1 MKQFIPSASLP
12 PDLPHNNSQ
21 PVMYDPEQ
29 QVFVTLYSE
38 ILPVEQDVMDLFHVL
53 KAGDGDIVSTNHIQ
67 DTIFGKGIR
76 RRSRLDVLLQ
86 KLRQLL
92 SRGTGMS
99 IRNKK
104 GIGYRLIYVKPKS
117 ITVVP
122 LETLRS
128 IASEQHNNTI

>member
-1 MKQFIPSASLP
+1 
-12 PDLPHNNSQ
+12 
-21 PVMYDPEQ
+21 MYDPEQ

-99 IRNKK
+99 IKNKK